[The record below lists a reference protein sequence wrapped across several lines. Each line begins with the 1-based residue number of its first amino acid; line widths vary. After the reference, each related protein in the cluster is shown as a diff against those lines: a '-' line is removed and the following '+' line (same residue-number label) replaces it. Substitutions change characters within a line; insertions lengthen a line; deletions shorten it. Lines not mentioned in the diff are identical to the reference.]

1 MSYLERNLEAMFLGL
16 LEKHGNP
23 KWAREELDW
32 IIFVEQG
39 EIFENLSEHEQWIV
53 RNYLD
58 GLKKVHGGK

>member
-39 EIFENLSEHEQWIV
+39 EHFERLDESDQWIV